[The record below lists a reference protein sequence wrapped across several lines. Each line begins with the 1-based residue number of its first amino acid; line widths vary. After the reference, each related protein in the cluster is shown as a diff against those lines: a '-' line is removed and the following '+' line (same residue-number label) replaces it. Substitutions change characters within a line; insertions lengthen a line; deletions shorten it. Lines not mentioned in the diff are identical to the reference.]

1 MLEQINNFLTN
12 EECDVL
18 ISAMETAIPSFS
30 TYNTANF
37 NDIQAYLQAQRS
49 PGIFIDPPYTTYSW
63 GNNIGRGNRTQLFF
77 DRSDSAVTSVITK
90 LANYTGLPTSHQ
102 TRPLLFKY
110 EVGGQYVTRADFF
123 SCLSPSRTQ
132 QLSESQDTSYFE
144 WKKSFIQQGGQRLKS
159 MIIFLNDDFD
169 GGSIQFAPTSTV
181 IAPQKGKAIIF
192 DVVQPGI
199 TDENGDLVMD
209 TNMFYADNLVT
220 SNSKYT
226 LHIWIREGVPAV

>member
-18 ISAMETAIPSFS
+18 IAAMEAAIPSFS

-37 NDIQAYLQAQRS
+37 NDLQAYMQAQRNS
-49 PGIFIDPPYTTYSW
+49 GIFVDPPYTTYSW
-63 GNNIGRGNRTQLFF
+63 GSLVGRGTRTQLFF
-77 DRSDSAVTSVITK
+77 DRSNSAVTSVITK
-90 LANYTGLPTSHQ
+90 LANYTGLPANHQ

-132 QLSESQDTSYFE
+132 ELSGVQDTSYFE

-159 MIIFLNDDFD
+159 MIVFLNDDF
-169 GGSIQFAPTSTV
+169 GGGTIEFASLST
-181 IAPQKGKAIIF
+181 IITPEKGKAIIF

-220 SNSKYT
+220 ANSKYT